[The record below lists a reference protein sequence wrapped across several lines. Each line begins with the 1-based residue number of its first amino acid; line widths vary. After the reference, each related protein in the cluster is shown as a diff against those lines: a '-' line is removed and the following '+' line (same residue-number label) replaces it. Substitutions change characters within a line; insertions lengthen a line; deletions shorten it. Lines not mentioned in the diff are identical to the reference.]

1 VQILKDDINTKLTG
15 VASSVIREKMVTLI
29 LSERFPSME
38 NCNMFLSD
46 GKVQRACVHQFRQN
60 LRDMHNNVVP

>member
-1 VQILKDDINTKLTG
+1 LKDDINTKLTG

-38 NCNMFLSD
+38 YCNMFLSD
-46 GKVQRACVHQFRQN
+46 GKVSS
-60 LRDMHNNVVP
+60 